1 MIIAYIIM
9 LAIAIILL
17 FAYVF
22 VLYRTQKEKGLLVL
36 HISVCLVNLGYL
48 LLSLSPNVEFALWAN
63 KLAYLGQIAV
73 IVSMLNIIIKLCG
86 FKRSKV
92 GQIIIISISA
102 IMFAIVFTSGFLPW
116 YYKSVSLSWENGG
129 AELNKEYGPLHITY
143 LLYVVAAFIAM
154 ITAIVYSMAMK
165 KKGSHKHAGLL
176 IAVVGGN
183 IAMWI
188 VEKFV
193 PFNFEFLSISYIMS
207 ELVFIFFF
215 WTMQDYVR
223 KDEVQSP
230 IVVVDSV
237 SISEKM
243 KIVYTSLPDDVK
255 LTQRQSQILELILDG
270 KTRKEIASK
279 LIISENT
286 VKMHTSMLYDTLGV
300 KNKEEIFALVY
311 KNKEN

>member
-9 LAIAIILL
+9 LTIAIVLL
-17 FAYVF
+17 LAYVF
-22 VLYRTQKEKGLLVL
+22 VLYREQKEKGLLIL
-36 HISVCLVNLGYL
+36 HISVCIVNLGYL
-48 LLSLSPNVEFALWAN
+48 LLSLSPSVEFALSVN
-63 KLAYLGQIAV
+63 KLAYLGQIMV
-73 IVSMLNIIIKLCG
+73 ITCMFNIIVKLCG
-86 FKRSKV
+86 FKSCKIF
-92 GQIIIISISA
+92 GIISSA
-102 IMFAIVFTSGFLPW
+102 IGLVMFAIVFTTGYFPW

-129 AELNKEYGPLHITY
+129 AVLHKDYGPLHITY
-143 LLYVVAAFIAM
+143 LLYVVASFIAM
-154 ITAIVYSMAMK
+154 LTAIIYSMAMK
-165 KKGSHKHAGLL
+165 KTSTHKHAGLL

-223 KDEVQSP
+223 KDEVQSS

-237 SISEKM
+237 PTSEKM
-243 KIVYTSLPDDVK
+243 KIVCDSLPEDKK
-255 LTQRQSQILELILDG
+255 LTLRQSQILELILDG
-270 KTRKEIASK
+270 KTRKEIASI

-300 KNKEEIFALVY
+300 KNKEEIFAIVY
-311 KNKEN
+311 KNKE

>member
-86 FKRSKV
+86 FKRNKV

-165 KKGSHKHAGLL
+165 KKGAHKDAGLL
-176 IAVVGGN
+176 IAV
-183 IAMWI
+183 
-188 VEKFV
+188 
-193 PFNFEFLSISYIMS
+193 
-207 ELVFIFFF
+207 VFIFFF

-230 IVVVDSV
+230 IVVVDSMP
-237 SISEKM
+237 ISEKM
-243 KIVYTSLPDDVK
+243 KIVCCRLGEDKK
-255 LTQRQSQILELILDG
+255 LTMRQTQILELILDG

-286 VKMHTSMLYDTLGV
+286 VKMHTSMLYEALGV
-300 KNKEEIFALVY
+300 KNKEDIFAIVY
-311 KNKEN
+311 KDKQ